1 MYMAKTKYAV
11 CVRVRARHLMPTAKR
26 SNVSVWKNAAPKHY
40 QNLTKTNMQNFQ
52 LGMIIIFE
60 NYVKE
65 KMAQKEKEGF
75 IITREIVE
83 EIFKELRESI
93 ENRT

>member
-1 MYMAKTKYAV
+1 
-11 CVRVRARHLMPTAKR
+11 
-26 SNVSVWKNAAPKHY
+26 
-40 QNLTKTNMQNFQ
+40 MQNFQ